1 MPETRRAND
10 EEIPAFQPAPS
21 VAAPV
26 DGGYSAAP
34 RKTARRF
41 GAGDGTPSTGM
52 SLKSAGEPPGRAGPA
67 YHAAMRTVGLV
78 AVHLAALLAASPG
91 QRSVP
96 SSSFRL
102 PTIAPVESPAASP
115 SGQPQLTVSRSGI
128 LLSWVE
134 RDGPRSMLKFAERT
148 ASGWSTARTAA
159 AGSDWFVNWADVPSV
174 LRLDDRTLV
183 AHWLQKSGA
192 GTYAY
197 DVRLARSTDDGRTWS
212 AATTPHHDGLQREH
226 GFASLVPLPRGGL
239 ALVWLDGRHT
249 SATPGHDA
257 PGASGGAMSL
267 RYATFDGQWR
277 QTSEVQ
283 VDARV
288 CDCCPTTAV
297 MTPDGPLVA
306 YRDRGADETR
316 DISVARLEG
325 GTWSAPRS
333 VHADNW
339 QIAACPVNGPRLSV
353 KGRDVALA
361 WFTGKD
367 DVGRSLVAFS
377 KDAGRSFG
385 PPTRLDADGSL
396 GRVDV
401 ALLPDGS
408 AVASWIEPSDT
419 GGRIAVRRV
428 TPAGEASAP
437 ATVATVTTGRISGY
451 PRMAFHAGEL
461 VFAWTEG
468 GVAATRVQTAVA
480 KVPGTA
486 AAPHGAH
493 E

>member
-1 MPETRRAND
+1 MRA
-10 EEIPAFQPAPS
+10 
-21 VAAPV
+21 
-26 DGGYSAAP
+26 
-34 RKTARRF
+34 
-41 GAGDGTPSTGM
+41 M
-52 SLKSAGEPPGRAGPA
+52 
-67 YHAAMRTVGLV
+67 GLV
-78 AVHLAALLAASPG
+78 VVHLAAVLAASPG
-91 QRSVP
+91 QRAVP
-96 SSSFRL
+96 GPISRL
-102 PTIAPVESPAASP
+102 PTIVPVESPAPRS

-134 RDGPRSMLKFAERT
+134 RDGPRSVLKFAERT
-148 ASGWSTARTAA
+148 ASGWSAVGTAA
-159 AGSDWFVNWADVPSV
+159 SGTDWFVNWADVPSV

-183 AHWLQKSGA
+183 AHWLQKSGT

-197 DVRLARSTDDGRTWS
+197 DVRLARSTDHGRTWS
-212 AATTPHHDGLQREH
+212 ASTTPHHDGLQREH
-226 GFASLVPLPRGGL
+226 GFASLLRMPRGGV

-249 SATPGHDA
+249 SATPGHHA
-257 PGASGGAMSL
+257 PGAPGGAMSL

-283 VDARV
+283 VDDRV

-306 YRDRGADETR
+306 YRDRGTDETR

-325 GTWSAPRS
+325 GTWSAPRP
-333 VHADNW
+333 VHADDW
-339 QIAACPVNGPRLSV
+339 RIAACPVNGPRLSAR
-353 KGRDVALA
+353 GRDVALA

-367 DVGRSLVAFS
+367 DVGRSFVAFS

-419 GGRIAVRRV
+419 GGRLAVRQV

-437 ATVATVTTGRISGY
+437 TTVATVATGRISGY
-451 PRMAFHAGEL
+451 PRLAFHAGEL
-461 VFAWTEG
+461 VLAWTEG
-468 GVAATRVQTAVA
+468 DVSATRVQTAVA
-480 KVPGTA
+480 KVPEAA

-493 E
+493 D

>member
-1 MPETRRAND
+1 MRA
-10 EEIPAFQPAPS
+10 
-21 VAAPV
+21 
-26 DGGYSAAP
+26 
-34 RKTARRF
+34 
-41 GAGDGTPSTGM
+41 M
-52 SLKSAGEPPGRAGPA
+52 
-67 YHAAMRTVGLV
+67 GLV
-78 AVHLAALLAASPG
+78 VVHLAAVLAASPG

-96 SSSFRL
+96 APISRL
-102 PTIAPVESPAASP
+102 PTIVPVESPAPRS

-134 RDGPRSMLKFAERT
+134 RDGPRSVLKFAERT
-148 ASGWSTARTAA
+148 ASGWSAVGTAA
-159 AGSDWFVNWADVPSV
+159 SGTDWFVNWADVPSV

-183 AHWLQKSGA
+183 AHWLQKSGT

-197 DVRLARSTDDGRTWS
+197 DVRLARSTDHGRTWS
-212 AATTPHHDGLQREH
+212 ASTTPHHDGLQREH
-226 GFASLVPLPRGGL
+226 GFASLLRMPRGGV

-249 SATPGHDA
+249 SATPGHHA
-257 PGASGGAMSL
+257 PGAPGGAMSL

-283 VDARV
+283 VDDRV

-306 YRDRGADETR
+306 YRDRGTDETR

-325 GTWSAPRS
+325 GTWSAPRP
-333 VHADNW
+333 VHADDW
-339 QIAACPVNGPRLSV
+339 RIAACPVNGPRLSAR
-353 KGRDVALA
+353 GRDVALA

-367 DVGRSLVAFS
+367 DVGRSFVAFS

-419 GGRIAVRRV
+419 GGRLAVRQV

-437 ATVATVTTGRISGY
+437 TTVATVATGRISGY
-451 PRMAFHAGEL
+451 PRLAFHAGEL
-461 VFAWTEG
+461 VLAWTEG
-468 GVAATRVQTAVA
+468 DVSATRVQTAVA
-480 KVPGTA
+480 KVPEAA

-493 E
+493 D